1 MYKIVI
7 GGISTECSSYSS
19 LFQKTH
25 DFKRLEGHKLIQYID
40 FDFQKYNIEPK
51 SIFFDFSLP
60 GGPIK
65 KSVYDKKKEEFVSR
79 LKSQK
84 KIDGVLSGWQIIYL
98 QMPRIIF

>member
-7 GGISTECSSYSS
+7 GGISTECSSYSP

-25 DFKRLEGHKLIQYID
+25 DFKRLEGDKLIQYID
-40 FDFQKYNIEPK
+40 FDFQKHNIEPK

-65 KSVYDKKKEEFVSR
+65 KSVYYIFHLAKRIQDAELAEKEI
-79 LKSQK
+79 
-84 KIDGVLSGWQIIYL
+84 KIE
-98 QMPRIIF
+98 

>member
-7 GGISTECSSYSS
+7 GGISTECSSYSP

-25 DFKRLEGHKLIQYID
+25 DFKRLEGDKLIQYID
-40 FDFQKYNIEPK
+40 FDFQKHNIEPK

-79 LKSQK
+79 LKLQK
-84 KIDGVLSGWQIIYL
+84 KIDGVLLIMHGAMYVLNISIL
-98 QMPRIIF
+98 